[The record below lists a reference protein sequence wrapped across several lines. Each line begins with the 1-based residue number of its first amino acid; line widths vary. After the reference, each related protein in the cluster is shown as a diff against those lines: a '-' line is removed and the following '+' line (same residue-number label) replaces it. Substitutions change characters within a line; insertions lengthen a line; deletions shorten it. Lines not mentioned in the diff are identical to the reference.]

1 MLRILD
7 TLRDTL
13 EKHGRVDMETC
24 NAYPRKYFDA
34 AMSRIHARPDFE
46 KALNVDGI
54 FYVYS
59 GTFARTQLELKIPET
74 FESGNKVLLPNA
86 VLQNLQSNNS
96 TVSRTTSSELGGG
109 GLTFEITTPIG
120 ISSYCGV
127 LQFTA
132 PMANM
137 IVLPDWMMKNMFTRN
152 GMEVKLRSVELPKL
166 TFVKVQPRRKEWVNV
181 VKNSGLDHQTFMQQ
195 ALQRYVSFSRGDD
208 ITLSAYVLFVVFVV
222 DV

>member
-1 MLRILD
+1 M
-7 TLRDTL
+7 
-13 EKHGRVDMETC
+13 
-24 NAYPRKYFDA
+24 
-34 AMSRIHARPDFE
+34 
-46 KALNVDGI
+46 
-54 FYVYS
+54 
-59 GTFARTQLELKIPET
+59 ELKIPET

-86 VLQNLQSNNS
+86 VLQNLQRSNINNS
-96 TVSRTTSSELGGG
+96 TTMSRTTSSELGGG

-166 TFVKVQPRRKEWVNV
+166 TFVKV
-181 VKNSGLDHQTFMQQ
+181 
-195 ALQRYVSFSRGDD
+195 RGEHR
-208 ITLSAYVLFVVFVV
+208 SMA
-222 DV
+222 

>member
-1 MLRILD
+1 M
-7 TLRDTL
+7 
-13 EKHGRVDMETC
+13 
-24 NAYPRKYFDA
+24 
-34 AMSRIHARPDFE
+34 
-46 KALNVDGI
+46 
-54 FYVYS
+54 
-59 GTFARTQLELKIPET
+59 ELKIPET

-86 VLQNLQSNNS
+86 VLQNLQRSNINNS
-96 TVSRTTSSELGGG
+96 TTMSRATSSELGGG

-208 ITLSAYVLFVVFVV
+208 ITLSVYVLRRSIVSSL
-222 DV
+222 D